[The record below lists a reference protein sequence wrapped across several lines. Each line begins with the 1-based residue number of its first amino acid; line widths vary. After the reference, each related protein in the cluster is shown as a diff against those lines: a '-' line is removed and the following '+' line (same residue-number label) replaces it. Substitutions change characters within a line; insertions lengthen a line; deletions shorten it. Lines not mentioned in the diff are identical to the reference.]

1 MNTTTMTAPSLL
13 SSSSSSSSSTAF
25 PPLPTQGLKRIVSV
39 SYDDYNYND
48 DRLQGSRLQG
58 LSTSDNNNNGNKRRR
73 YMRRGS
79 RCPSMFATV
88 LPDYITSIAAAAA
101 AAADYTNQ
109 LPSSNK
115 KTNTMTMMTK
125 GVVGADIGIYD
136 SSSRMHMMA
145 TTLPKHLTRLPTT
158 MSPIVNNDDEDDN
171 EVSINTMKGKQEE
184 EQEQDQQSLSS
195 GLSILREVLTLT
207 EKQVIDDDDDEE
219 DDDAL
224 ILSAI
229 RLLNQPGQR

>member
-1 MNTTTMTAPSLL
+1 MNTTTTMTAPSLL
-13 SSSSSSSSSTAF
+13 SSSSSSSSSTVF

-88 LPDYITSIAAAAA
+88 LPDYITSIAAAA
-101 AAADYTNQ
+101 DYTNQ

-158 MSPIVNNDDEDDN
+158 MSPIGNNDDEDDN

-184 EQEQDQQSLSS
+184 EQDQQSLSS